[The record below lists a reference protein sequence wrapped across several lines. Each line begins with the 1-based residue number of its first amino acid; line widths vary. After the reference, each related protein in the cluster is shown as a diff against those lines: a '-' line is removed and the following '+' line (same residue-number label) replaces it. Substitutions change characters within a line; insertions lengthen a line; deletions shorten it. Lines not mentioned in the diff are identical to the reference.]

1 MVLGMQPATDQT
13 PRSGSDRDPCFL
25 VLPSEDGGDWLVSFA
40 PEIEKCIGRYARIP
54 EFACNGHLL
63 TILRRDVGLAA

>member
-1 MVLGMQPATDQT
+1 MQPATEQD
-13 PRSGSDRDPCFL
+13 PWSGSNRDPCFL
-25 VLPSEDGGDWLVSFA
+25 VLPLAEGGDWLISFA

-63 TILRRDVGLAA
+63 TILRRDHGLAV

>member
-1 MVLGMQPATDQT
+1 MQPATDKF
-13 PRSGSDRDPCFL
+13 PRSGSQREPHFL
-25 VLPSEDGGDWLVSFA
+25 VLASDDGSDWVISFA

-63 TILRRDVGLAA
+63 KILRRDIGLAA

>member
-1 MVLGMQPATDQT
+1 MQPETKQ
-13 PRSGSDRDPCFL
+13 PFRPGSDREPSFL
-25 VLPSEDGGDWLVSFA
+25 VLPLQDGGDWVVSFS

-63 TILRRDVGLAA
+63 KILRRDIGLTA